1 MLLSSVIFRCHYY
14 SERRLTGLP
23 EPACLKFGFV
33 TASSVLTQSR
43 LGRALSLR
51 AAFLQTLSC
60 LDPRPLNPARALMS
74 RRRTGHYWEDMSD
87 LRDLPAVNTLAT
99 RTLPGLLI
107 LLLAQDRLHTCHF
120 LQRQSHAPAATFP
133 VGIPDS
139 AGTIPLPL
147 PAVESWVR
155 GFPSALVKLKPA
167 HCKVGCLY
175 AYTSLSGQES
185 DSVRPHLEGLMG
197 PSRHLAE
204 DPQMSLDRL
213 ITGKRHVRYG

>member
-1 MLLSSVIFRCHYY
+1 MP
-14 SERRLTGLP
+14 LP
-23 EPACLKFGFV
+23 PEC
-33 TASSVLTQSR
+33 QS
-43 LGRALSLR
+43 L
-51 AAFLQTLSC
+51 
-60 LDPRPLNPARALMS
+60 
-74 RRRTGHYWEDMSD
+74 
-87 LRDLPAVNTLAT
+87 
-99 RTLPGLLI
+99 
-107 LLLAQDRLHTCHF
+107 
-120 LQRQSHAPAATFP
+120 RQSHASAATFP

-197 PSRHLAE
+197 PSQHLAE

-213 ITGKRHVRYG
+213 ITGKRLTSGVLSGSHSWTLSLLLECASTLLIIAHAAPPRVHSSIVSVVHSRRSQPRA